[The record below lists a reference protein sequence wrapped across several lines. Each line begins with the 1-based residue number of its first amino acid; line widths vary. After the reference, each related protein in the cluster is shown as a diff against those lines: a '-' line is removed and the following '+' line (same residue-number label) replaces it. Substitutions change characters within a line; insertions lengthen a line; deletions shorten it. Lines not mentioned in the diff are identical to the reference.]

1 MDLKVFYRKLREI
14 EATIPEADV
23 VIVSK
28 ETPDGG
34 REGIR
39 TEAPRAV
46 AARMVVEGKAR
57 LATAEEA
64 AEFREQ
70 VAEAKRTADQLA
82 AANRVQ
88 FTILSEAELRTLKGG
103 SKPSKA

>member
-1 MDLKVFYRKLREI
+1 MDLRLYYRKIRET
-14 EATIPEADV
+14 EAEIKEADTV
-23 VIVSK
+23 VASL

-34 REGIR
+34 RAGRR
-39 TEAPRAV
+39 TEVPRAV
-46 AARMVVEGKAR
+46 AARMIVEGTAR

-70 VAEAKRTADQLA
+70 VAEAKRQADQSA

-88 FTILSEAELRTLKGG
+88 LTVMTEADLKTLRGAVKTK
-103 SKPSKA
+103 